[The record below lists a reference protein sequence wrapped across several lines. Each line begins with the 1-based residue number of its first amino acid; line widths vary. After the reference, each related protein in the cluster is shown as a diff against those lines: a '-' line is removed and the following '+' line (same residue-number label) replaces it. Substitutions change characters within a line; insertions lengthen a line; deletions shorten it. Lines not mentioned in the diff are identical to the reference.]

1 MDDRTPATAPAQPQ
15 SFDPIP
21 SLRGNA
27 IQSDTPTN
35 QFLGFNG
42 LFQTHKLSFTL
53 PLFTFGK
60 LRGAKKRKQISRHID
75 DCNRNHRIM
84 TEGLMWN
91 RNQIVN
97 AKYAEYATSADF
109 CQIFDKDMSSL
120 YLLSLLL
127 TGDHKKAEECFVAGL
142 ENAVDRNR
150 VFKDWARGWARR
162 VIIQNALRTVDPHPK
177 KESILNSA
185 SIEANDKTAAER
197 PEIAAVL
204 GFGGSND
211 QIRWREE
218 TMRRRRLTPS
228 SAWILVREGF

>member
-1 MDDRTPATAPAQPQ
+1 
-15 SFDPIP
+15 
-21 SLRGNA
+21 
-27 IQSDTPTN
+27 
-35 QFLGFNG
+35 
-42 LFQTHKLSFTL
+42 
-53 PLFTFGK
+53 
-60 LRGAKKRKQISRHID
+60 
-75 DCNRNHRIM
+75 
-84 TEGLMWN
+84 MWN

-177 KESILNSA
+177 KESISNSA
-185 SIEANDKTAAER
+185 SIEANDKIAAER

-204 GFGGSND
+204 GLQAFDRFVFVMSVLEDYSDHDCSILLGSTRRDVLAARVRALQKIGSAAEFFRAQKEN
-211 QIRWREE
+211 REIPAR
-218 TMRRRRLTPS
+218 T
-228 SAWILVREGF
+228 AVDHRESGMLYARFA

>member
-1 MDDRTPATAPAQPQ
+1 
-15 SFDPIP
+15 
-21 SLRGNA
+21 
-27 IQSDTPTN
+27 
-35 QFLGFNG
+35 
-42 LFQTHKLSFTL
+42 
-53 PLFTFGK
+53 
-60 LRGAKKRKQISRHID
+60 
-75 DCNRNHRIM
+75 
-84 TEGLMWN
+84 MWN

-97 AKYAEYATSADF
+97 AKNAEYATSADF

-204 GFGGSND
+204 GLQAFDRFVFVMSVLEDYSDHDCSILLGSTRRDVLAARVRALQKIGSAAEFFRAQKEN
-211 QIRWREE
+211 REIPAR
-218 TMRRRRLTPS
+218 T
-228 SAWILVREGF
+228 AVDHRESGMLYARFA

>member
-1 MDDRTPATAPAQPQ
+1 
-15 SFDPIP
+15 
-21 SLRGNA
+21 
-27 IQSDTPTN
+27 
-35 QFLGFNG
+35 
-42 LFQTHKLSFTL
+42 
-53 PLFTFGK
+53 
-60 LRGAKKRKQISRHID
+60 
-75 DCNRNHRIM
+75 
-84 TEGLMWN
+84 MWN

-97 AKYAEYATSADF
+97 AKNAEYATSADF

-142 ENAVDRNR
+142 ENAVNRNR

-185 SIEANDKTAAER
+185 SIEANDKIVAER

-204 GFGGSND
+204 GLQAFDRFVFVMSVLEDYSDHDCSILLGSTRRDVLAARVRALQKIGSAAEFFRAQKEN
-211 QIRWREE
+211 REIPAR
-218 TMRRRRLTPS
+218 T
-228 SAWILVREGF
+228 AVDHRESGMLYARFA

>member
-1 MDDRTPATAPAQPQ
+1 
-15 SFDPIP
+15 
-21 SLRGNA
+21 
-27 IQSDTPTN
+27 
-35 QFLGFNG
+35 
-42 LFQTHKLSFTL
+42 
-53 PLFTFGK
+53 
-60 LRGAKKRKQISRHID
+60 
-75 DCNRNHRIM
+75 
-84 TEGLMWN
+84 MWN

-204 GFGGSND
+204 GLQAFDRFVFVMSVLEDYSDHDCSILLGSTRRDVLAARVRALRKIGSAAEFFRAQKEN
-211 QIRWREE
+211 REMPAR
-218 TMRRRRLTPS
+218 T
-228 SAWILVREGF
+228 AVDHRESGMLYARFA

>member
-1 MDDRTPATAPAQPQ
+1 
-15 SFDPIP
+15 
-21 SLRGNA
+21 
-27 IQSDTPTN
+27 
-35 QFLGFNG
+35 
-42 LFQTHKLSFTL
+42 
-53 PLFTFGK
+53 
-60 LRGAKKRKQISRHID
+60 
-75 DCNRNHRIM
+75 
-84 TEGLMWN
+84 MWN

-204 GFGGSND
+204 GLQAFDRFVFVMSILEDYSDHDCSILLGSTRRDVLAARVRALQQIGGAAEFLRAQKEN
-211 QIRWREE
+211 REIPAR
-218 TMRRRRLTPS
+218 T
-228 SAWILVREGF
+228 AVDHRESGMLYARFA

>member
-1 MDDRTPATAPAQPQ
+1 
-15 SFDPIP
+15 
-21 SLRGNA
+21 
-27 IQSDTPTN
+27 
-35 QFLGFNG
+35 
-42 LFQTHKLSFTL
+42 
-53 PLFTFGK
+53 
-60 LRGAKKRKQISRHID
+60 
-75 DCNRNHRIM
+75 M

-204 GFGGSND
+204 GLQAFDRFVFVMSVLEDYSDHDCSILLGSTRRDVLAARVRALQKIGSAAEFFRAQKEN
-211 QIRWREE
+211 REIPARTAVDHRE
-218 TMRRRRLTPS
+218 SGMRYARF
-228 SAWILVREGF
+228 A

>member
-1 MDDRTPATAPAQPQ
+1 
-15 SFDPIP
+15 
-21 SLRGNA
+21 
-27 IQSDTPTN
+27 
-35 QFLGFNG
+35 
-42 LFQTHKLSFTL
+42 
-53 PLFTFGK
+53 
-60 LRGAKKRKQISRHID
+60 
-75 DCNRNHRIM
+75 
-84 TEGLMWN
+84 MWN

-185 SIEANDKTAAER
+185 SIEANDKIVAER

-204 GFGGSND
+204 GLQAFDRFVFVMSVLEDYSDHDCSILLGSTRRDVLAARVRALQKIGSAAEFFRAQKEN
-211 QIRWREE
+211 REIPAR
-218 TMRRRRLTPS
+218 T
-228 SAWILVREGF
+228 AVDHRESGMLYARFA

>member
-1 MDDRTPATAPAQPQ
+1 
-15 SFDPIP
+15 
-21 SLRGNA
+21 
-27 IQSDTPTN
+27 
-35 QFLGFNG
+35 
-42 LFQTHKLSFTL
+42 
-53 PLFTFGK
+53 
-60 LRGAKKRKQISRHID
+60 
-75 DCNRNHRIM
+75 
-84 TEGLMWN
+84 MWN

-204 GFGGSND
+204 GLQAFDRFVFVMSILEDYSDHDCSILLGSTRRDVLAARVRALRKIGSAAEFFRAQKEN
-211 QIRWREE
+211 REMPAR
-218 TMRRRRLTPS
+218 T
-228 SAWILVREGF
+228 AVDHRESGMLYARFA

>member
-1 MDDRTPATAPAQPQ
+1 
-15 SFDPIP
+15 
-21 SLRGNA
+21 
-27 IQSDTPTN
+27 
-35 QFLGFNG
+35 
-42 LFQTHKLSFTL
+42 
-53 PLFTFGK
+53 
-60 LRGAKKRKQISRHID
+60 
-75 DCNRNHRIM
+75 
-84 TEGLMWN
+84 MWN

-97 AKYAEYATSADF
+97 AKYAEYATFADF

-142 ENAVDRNR
+142 ENAVNRNR

-185 SIEANDKTAAER
+185 SIEANDKIVAER

-204 GFGGSND
+204 GLQAFDRFVFVMSVLEDYSDHDCSILLGSTRRDVLAARVRALQKIGSAAEFFRAQKEN
-211 QIRWREE
+211 REIPAR
-218 TMRRRRLTPS
+218 T
-228 SAWILVREGF
+228 AVDHRESGMLYARFA

>member
-1 MDDRTPATAPAQPQ
+1 
-15 SFDPIP
+15 
-21 SLRGNA
+21 
-27 IQSDTPTN
+27 
-35 QFLGFNG
+35 
-42 LFQTHKLSFTL
+42 
-53 PLFTFGK
+53 
-60 LRGAKKRKQISRHID
+60 
-75 DCNRNHRIM
+75 
-84 TEGLMWN
+84 MWN
-91 RNQIVN
+91 LNQIVN

-204 GFGGSND
+204 GLQAFDRFVFVMSVLEDYSDHDCSILLGSTRRDVLAARVRALQKIGSAAEFFRAQKEN
-211 QIRWREE
+211 REIPAR
-218 TMRRRRLTPS
+218 T
-228 SAWILVREGF
+228 AVDHRESGMLYARFA

>member
-1 MDDRTPATAPAQPQ
+1 
-15 SFDPIP
+15 
-21 SLRGNA
+21 
-27 IQSDTPTN
+27 
-35 QFLGFNG
+35 
-42 LFQTHKLSFTL
+42 
-53 PLFTFGK
+53 
-60 LRGAKKRKQISRHID
+60 
-75 DCNRNHRIM
+75 M

-97 AKYAEYATSADF
+97 AKNAEYATSADF

-204 GFGGSND
+204 GLQAFDRFVFVMSVLEDYSDHDCSILLGSTRRDVLAARVRALQKIGSAAEFFRAQKEN
-211 QIRWREE
+211 REIPAR
-218 TMRRRRLTPS
+218 T
-228 SAWILVREGF
+228 AVDHRESGMLYARFA

>member
-1 MDDRTPATAPAQPQ
+1 
-15 SFDPIP
+15 
-21 SLRGNA
+21 
-27 IQSDTPTN
+27 
-35 QFLGFNG
+35 
-42 LFQTHKLSFTL
+42 
-53 PLFTFGK
+53 
-60 LRGAKKRKQISRHID
+60 
-75 DCNRNHRIM
+75 
-84 TEGLMWN
+84 MWN

-97 AKYAEYATSADF
+97 AKNAEYATSADF

-197 PEIAAVL
+197 PEIADS
-204 GFGGSND
+204 FGIHTTRCSRGTSSRTAKNRKRGRILPRPEGKSRD
-211 QIRWREE
+211 
-218 TMRRRRLTPS
+218 TGADRR
-228 SAWILVREGF
+228 

>member
-1 MDDRTPATAPAQPQ
+1 
-15 SFDPIP
+15 
-21 SLRGNA
+21 
-27 IQSDTPTN
+27 
-35 QFLGFNG
+35 
-42 LFQTHKLSFTL
+42 
-53 PLFTFGK
+53 
-60 LRGAKKRKQISRHID
+60 
-75 DCNRNHRIM
+75 M
-84 TEGLMWN
+84 TEVLMWN

-97 AKYAEYATSADF
+97 AKNAEYATSADF

-204 GFGGSND
+204 GLQAFDRFVFVMSVLEDYSDHDCSILLGSTRRDVLAARVRALQKIGSAAEFFRAQKEN
-211 QIRWREE
+211 REIPAR
-218 TMRRRRLTPS
+218 T
-228 SAWILVREGF
+228 AVDHRESGMLYARFA

>member
-1 MDDRTPATAPAQPQ
+1 
-15 SFDPIP
+15 
-21 SLRGNA
+21 
-27 IQSDTPTN
+27 
-35 QFLGFNG
+35 
-42 LFQTHKLSFTL
+42 
-53 PLFTFGK
+53 
-60 LRGAKKRKQISRHID
+60 
-75 DCNRNHRIM
+75 M

-204 GFGGSND
+204 GLQAFDRFVFVMSVLEDYSDHDCSILLGSTRRDVLAARVRALQKIGSAAEFFRAQKEN
-211 QIRWREE
+211 REIPAR
-218 TMRRRRLTPS
+218 T
-228 SAWILVREGF
+228 AVDHRESGMLYARFA

>member
-1 MDDRTPATAPAQPQ
+1 
-15 SFDPIP
+15 
-21 SLRGNA
+21 
-27 IQSDTPTN
+27 
-35 QFLGFNG
+35 
-42 LFQTHKLSFTL
+42 
-53 PLFTFGK
+53 
-60 LRGAKKRKQISRHID
+60 
-75 DCNRNHRIM
+75 M

-91 RNQIVN
+91 LNQIVN

-204 GFGGSND
+204 GLQAFDRFVFVMSVLEDYSDHDCSILLGSTRRDVLAARVRALQKIGSAAEFFRAQKEN
-211 QIRWREE
+211 REIPAR
-218 TMRRRRLTPS
+218 T
-228 SAWILVREGF
+228 AVDHRESGMLYARFA

>member
-1 MDDRTPATAPAQPQ
+1 
-15 SFDPIP
+15 
-21 SLRGNA
+21 
-27 IQSDTPTN
+27 
-35 QFLGFNG
+35 
-42 LFQTHKLSFTL
+42 
-53 PLFTFGK
+53 
-60 LRGAKKRKQISRHID
+60 
-75 DCNRNHRIM
+75 
-84 TEGLMWN
+84 MWN

-204 GFGGSND
+204 GLQAFDRFVFVMSVLEDYSDHDCSILLGSTRRDVLAARVRALQQIGGAAEFLRAQKEN
-211 QIRWREE
+211 REIPAR
-218 TMRRRRLTPS
+218 T
-228 SAWILVREGF
+228 AVDHRESGMLYARFA

>member
-1 MDDRTPATAPAQPQ
+1 
-15 SFDPIP
+15 
-21 SLRGNA
+21 
-27 IQSDTPTN
+27 
-35 QFLGFNG
+35 
-42 LFQTHKLSFTL
+42 
-53 PLFTFGK
+53 
-60 LRGAKKRKQISRHID
+60 
-75 DCNRNHRIM
+75 
-84 TEGLMWN
+84 MWN

-142 ENAVDRNR
+142 ENAVNRNR

-204 GFGGSND
+204 GLQAFDRFVFVMSVLEDYSDHDCSILLGSTRRDVLAARVRALQKIGSAAEFFRAQKEN
-211 QIRWREE
+211 REMPAR
-218 TMRRRRLTPS
+218 T
-228 SAWILVREGF
+228 AVDHRESGMLYARFA

>member
-1 MDDRTPATAPAQPQ
+1 
-15 SFDPIP
+15 
-21 SLRGNA
+21 
-27 IQSDTPTN
+27 
-35 QFLGFNG
+35 
-42 LFQTHKLSFTL
+42 
-53 PLFTFGK
+53 
-60 LRGAKKRKQISRHID
+60 
-75 DCNRNHRIM
+75 M

-97 AKYAEYATSADF
+97 AKNAEYATSADF

-142 ENAVDRNR
+142 ENAVNRNR

-204 GFGGSND
+204 GLQAFDRFVFVMSVLEDYSDHDCSILLGSTRRDVLAARVRALQKIGSAAEFFRAQKEN
-211 QIRWREE
+211 REIPAR
-218 TMRRRRLTPS
+218 T
-228 SAWILVREGF
+228 AVDHRESGMLYARFA

>member
-1 MDDRTPATAPAQPQ
+1 
-15 SFDPIP
+15 
-21 SLRGNA
+21 
-27 IQSDTPTN
+27 
-35 QFLGFNG
+35 
-42 LFQTHKLSFTL
+42 
-53 PLFTFGK
+53 
-60 LRGAKKRKQISRHID
+60 
-75 DCNRNHRIM
+75 M

-185 SIEANDKTAAER
+185 SIEANDKIAAER

-204 GFGGSND
+204 GLQAFDRFVFVMSVLEDYSDHDCSILLGSTRRDVLAARVRALQKIGSAAEFFRAQKEN
-211 QIRWREE
+211 REIPAR
-218 TMRRRRLTPS
+218 T
-228 SAWILVREGF
+228 AVDHRESGMLYARFA

>member
-1 MDDRTPATAPAQPQ
+1 
-15 SFDPIP
+15 
-21 SLRGNA
+21 
-27 IQSDTPTN
+27 
-35 QFLGFNG
+35 
-42 LFQTHKLSFTL
+42 
-53 PLFTFGK
+53 
-60 LRGAKKRKQISRHID
+60 
-75 DCNRNHRIM
+75 
-84 TEGLMWN
+84 MWN

-142 ENAVDRNR
+142 ENAVNRNR

-185 SIEANDKTAAER
+185 SIEANDKIVAER

-204 GFGGSND
+204 GLQAFDRFVFVMSVLEDYSDHDCSILLGSTRRDVLAARVRALQKIGSAAEFFRAQKEN
-211 QIRWREE
+211 REIPPR
-218 TMRRRRLTPS
+218 T
-228 SAWILVREGF
+228 AVDHRESGMLYARFA

>member
-1 MDDRTPATAPAQPQ
+1 
-15 SFDPIP
+15 
-21 SLRGNA
+21 
-27 IQSDTPTN
+27 
-35 QFLGFNG
+35 
-42 LFQTHKLSFTL
+42 
-53 PLFTFGK
+53 
-60 LRGAKKRKQISRHID
+60 
-75 DCNRNHRIM
+75 NRNHRIM

-204 GFGGSND
+204 GLQAFDRFVFVMSVLEDYSDHDCSILLGSTRRDVLAARVRALQKIGSAAEFFRAQKEN
-211 QIRWREE
+211 REIPAR
-218 TMRRRRLTPS
+218 T
-228 SAWILVREGF
+228 AVDHRESGMLYARFA

>member
-1 MDDRTPATAPAQPQ
+1 
-15 SFDPIP
+15 
-21 SLRGNA
+21 
-27 IQSDTPTN
+27 
-35 QFLGFNG
+35 
-42 LFQTHKLSFTL
+42 
-53 PLFTFGK
+53 
-60 LRGAKKRKQISRHID
+60 
-75 DCNRNHRIM
+75 
-84 TEGLMWN
+84 MWN

-97 AKYAEYATSADF
+97 AKNAEYATSADF

-142 ENAVDRNR
+142 ENAVNRNR

-204 GFGGSND
+204 GLQAFDRFVFVMSVLEDYSDHDCSILLGSTRRDVLAARVRALQKIGSAAEFFRAQKEN
-211 QIRWREE
+211 REIPAR
-218 TMRRRRLTPS
+218 T
-228 SAWILVREGF
+228 AVDHRESGMLYARFA

>member
-1 MDDRTPATAPAQPQ
+1 
-15 SFDPIP
+15 
-21 SLRGNA
+21 
-27 IQSDTPTN
+27 
-35 QFLGFNG
+35 
-42 LFQTHKLSFTL
+42 
-53 PLFTFGK
+53 
-60 LRGAKKRKQISRHID
+60 
-75 DCNRNHRIM
+75 
-84 TEGLMWN
+84 MWN

-204 GFGGSND
+204 GLQAFDRFVFVMSVLEDYSDHDCSILLGSTRRDVLAARVRALQKIGSAAEFFRAQKEN
-211 QIRWREE
+211 REIPAR
-218 TMRRRRLTPS
+218 T
-228 SAWILVREGF
+228 AVDHRESGMLYARFA